1 MEFTG
6 ICFNQNFQSDLKQHH
21 HLSRTH
27 TRQVLANEA
36 TNSGKC
42 FNFLLYYIKA
52 GMFYSEMF
60 HLVWI
65 CYKQWYRQ
73 FLTCRGQNNSGYY
86 RVVLEQDW
94 AKNSSILC
102 LCVCCV
108 HTYCTCVC
116 VYSLVVYK
124 QECGINQ
131 LCRSQCVLCVCLRIT
146 ALPTGN
152 CWLCC
157 FEVRLLSL
165 MNREDEQVLEQA
177 DSSAQHVLFAFITL
191 LHDQTIKKN
200 IMTNKGQVKSNVC
213 PCVSLRI

>member
-6 ICFNQNFQSDLKQHH
+6 ICFNQNFQSDLKQRH

-42 FNFLLYYIKA
+42 FNFLLYFIKA

-73 FLTCRGQNNSGYY
+73 FVTCRGQNNSGYY

-94 AKNSSILC
+94 AKNSSILF

-116 VYSLVVYK
+116 VCIQPSCVQARMWDKSAVQKLVCGLCLPADYSAAYWEL
-124 QECGINQ
+124 
-131 LCRSQCVLCVCLRIT
+131 LAVLL
-146 ALPTGN
+146 
-152 CWLCC
+152 
-157 FEVRLLSL
+157 
-165 MNREDEQVLEQA
+165 
-177 DSSAQHVLFAFITL
+177 
-191 LHDQTIKKN
+191 
-200 IMTNKGQVKSNVC
+200 
-213 PCVSLRI
+213 